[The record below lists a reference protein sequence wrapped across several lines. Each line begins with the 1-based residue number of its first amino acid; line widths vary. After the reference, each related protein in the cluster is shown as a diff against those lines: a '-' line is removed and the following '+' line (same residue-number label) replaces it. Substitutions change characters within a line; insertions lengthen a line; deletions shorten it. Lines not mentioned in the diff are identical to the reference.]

1 MTQQLSKTKENAKQE
16 QQLARI
22 QRQELKTELA
32 SNFAN
37 RSRRPRNRRR
47 TITLVVL
54 GVIALLAGI
63 FGLLVLL
70 PSPVQQPTGGVAV
83 GAAAPEFVLPIYGGA
98 GKGSIDLHALR
109 GHPVVL
115 NFWSESCAP
124 CRTEVPFLRDTY
136 KQYGAGKFTL
146 VGINQGDPK
155 DDIATFGK
163 DFRVTYPLLF
173 DKGDN
178 VNIAYGVTAIPTTY
192 FIDSNGIVRSV
203 FVEQLTPKTMR
214 QGLASVG
221 ISMP

>member
-1 MTQQLSKTKENAKQE
+1 MTQQLPKTQAKEKQE
-16 QQLARI
+16 QQLARV
-22 QRQELKTELA
+22 QRQELKAELA
-32 SNFAN
+32 QQYA
-37 RSRRPRNRRR
+37 SRPRAPRNRRR
-47 TITLVVL
+47 TITFVVL

-70 PSPVQQPTGGVAV
+70 PSPVQQPSGGVAA
-83 GAAAPEFVLPIYGGA
+83 GTAAPEFVLPVYGGA
-98 GKGSIDLHALR
+98 GSGSIDLHSLR
-109 GHPVVL
+109 GHPVVI
-115 NFWSESCAP
+115 NFWSESCQP
-124 CRTEVPFLRDTY
+124 CRIEVPFLRDTY

-146 VGINQGDPK
+146 LGINQADPR

-178 VNIAYGVTAIPTTY
+178 VNVTYGVTAIPTTY

-203 FVEQLTPKTMR
+203 FVTQLNSKTMQ

-221 ISMP
+221 ISIP

>member
-1 MTQQLSKTKENAKQE
+1 MQKTNENAKQE
-16 QQLARI
+16 QQLART
-22 QRQELKTELA
+22 QRQELKAELA
-32 SNFAN
+32 NNFAN

-47 TITLVVL
+47 TITFVVL

-70 PSPVQQPTGGVAV
+70 PSPVQQPAGGVAV

-98 GKGSIDLHALR
+98 GNGSIDLYALR

-115 NFWSESCAP
+115 NFWSESCLP

-155 DDIATFGK
+155 DDIALFGK
-163 DFRVTYPLLF
+163 QFGLTYPLLF
-173 DKGDN
+173 DKGDS
-178 VNIAYGVTAIPTTY
+178 VNTTYGVTAIPTTY

-214 QGLASVG
+214 QGLASIG
-221 ISMP
+221 ISIP